1 LVRTCSVPRGALCG
15 KKRKSLI
22 YLVSPL
28 GVPTANNIKLLSSQ
42 TSAKAT
48 TGGKREFKSSQ
59 QANVFRRAVQRYQ
72 QATEVL
78 DVFDRAAV
86 ISSGGNTE
94 LPPEESATLAELV
107 GYKMKGYRLKKPPS
121 HRAQIARSAEG
132 KAWCRTRSRK
142 SR

>member
-59 QANVFRRAVQRYQ
+59 QANAPPPNEMDWRRAARFCHNRSDLL
-72 QATEVL
+72 TEKER
-78 DVFDRAAV
+78 VFIDQLMRRDWPLSQKQERWLSIIEA
-86 ISSGGNTE
+86 
-94 LPPEESATLAELV
+94 
-107 GYKMKGYRLKKPPS
+107 RL
-121 HRAQIARSAEG
+121 RG
-132 KAWCRTRSRK
+132 
-142 SR
+142 